1 MSSSLNRLPKG
12 LVCYVEEPGQ
22 KRSPLI
28 TYKGDG
34 LFDVPDGS
42 AENPGSSR
50 TRINHHHVIGWYD
63 KYVLGITSLQKW
75 RLERESIADWRPLAC
90 IFVDRGEAAMPIYPA
105 DQPLSV
111 VLTFTDEEM
120 EGVGEKEESLFTP
133 RASAVV
139 EPVDPP
145 APAPVVET
153 VDPPASAEAKPVDRA
168 FLSHLPRGLKCYFQE
183 GPLSPVMMLELYNA
197 PWGHPKDNLFFNWA
211 ALGPGLYPESKVR
224 AFYREKHPLDL
235 SSKSDLECIYVE
247 MGQHHDESLASLA
260 HLDPEELAR
269 VGTSGKSI
277 NLRVSRL
284 KLLPNGLKLF
294 AVIDGRIETGFDF
307 TEMQLHDWTGP
318 VLGYRHLPTKRKASL
333 KEASDLLASVF
344 KMPDYEEPPGTWGIS
359 AFWVQE
365 GNFKNTRLDD
375 LLDWLDDEHL
385 PTVGLE
391 EVREDPLVAA
401 KARLEAELAL
411 IQAELDKK
419 HQEIAAIEAV
429 QRSKI
434 ELLEAERKMAVSRK
448 ERDLAERRALGMVPY

>member
-12 LVCYVEEPGQ
+12 LVCYVEAPGQ

-28 TYKGDG
+28 THVEIG
-34 LFDVPDGS
+34 LFDVPS
-42 AENPGSSR
+42 VQAEGPDTSR
-50 TRINHHHVIGWYD
+50 KMINHHHVLGWYV
-63 KYVLGITSLQKW
+63 KHVLGLNAMEKW
-75 RLERESIADWRPLAC
+75 RLSGNDWRPLNC
-90 IFVDRGEAAMPIYPA
+90 IFVDRGTDAMPIYPA

-111 VLTFTDEEM
+111 ILTFTAEEM
-120 EGVGEKEESLFTP
+120 EGVGEEEEPLIQS
-133 RASAVV
+133 RATVAAAAVVAPVDPPASAAVV

-145 APAPVVET
+145 VAPA
-153 VDPPASAEAKPVDRA
+153 VDRA
-168 FLSHLPRGLKCYFQE
+168 FLSHLPRGLALYFQE
-183 GPLSPVMMLELYNA
+183 SSSPVMELQLYNA

-211 ALGPGLYPESKVR
+211 AMGPGLYPESKVR
-224 AFYREKHPLDL
+224 AFYREKHSVLRSAKL
-235 SSKSDLECIYVE
+235 DLECIFVSSGKYE
-247 MGQHHDESLASLA
+247 GECLASLA
-260 HLDPEELAR
+260 ALDAEELAR
-269 VGTSGKSI
+269 VGEPQAKSI
-277 NLRVSRL
+277 NLRVSRM

-307 TEMQLHDWTGP
+307 TEMRLHDWTGP

-419 HQEIAAIEAV
+419 HSEIAAIEAV
-429 QRSKI
+429 QRCEI
-434 ELLEAERKMAVSRK
+434 EAMEAERKMAVSRK
-448 ERDLAERRALGMVPY
+448 ERSLAERKAKSLVPY